1 MGPGRARRGAE
12 VARVVCVVSSLIAT
26 AGTAFAEV
34 PPPPEPAPAEAV
46 PAPPPA
52 PPDPAPPSPVTPP
65 PAGSPFPTPGPA
77 PVSPAPPPPETISA
91 QPLANG
97 FAIELGTGGLGG
109 GSVGLGWGW
118 ARSALGVAVDYRR
131 TDLSQNAADFV
142 LPETIQTT
150 LAVGPW
156 ARFEIAHAF
165 DGRVGLL
172 AAVDFQY
179 SWQSHESRSTGS
191 NVQPVTNSLSGIV
204 LRAGPGIRWW
214 ATPWLAIGYTAQ
226 LSFTSLS
233 GKLPT
238 GSPTSTPAS
247 LTETEVALA
256 GRFLVLAVF

>member
-1 MGPGRARRGAE
+1 MGPGRARRSGVFAM
-12 VARVVCVVSSLIAT
+12 VVCVVSSLIASAAAAT
-26 AGTAFAEV
+26 TETS
-34 PPPPEPAPAEAV
+34 PLPEGMPAAPAEAAPAPV
-46 PAPPPA
+46 PTPPPPPA
-52 PPDPAPPSPVTPP
+52 PPPPAHVAPP
-65 PAGSPFPTPGPA
+65 A
-77 PVSPAPPPPETISA
+77 ETISA
-91 QPLANG
+91 QPVANG
-97 FAIELGTGGLGG
+97 FAIELGTGGLAG

-131 TDLSQNAADFV
+131 THVSQNESNFV

-179 SWQSHESRSTGS
+179 SWQSQESKSTGS
-191 NVQPVTNSLSGIV
+191 NNFQPLTNSLSGIV

-214 ATPWLAIGYTAQ
+214 ATPWLAVGYTAQ
-226 LSFTSLS
+226 LSFTRLSGSLAAATPTIAAASLS
-233 GKLPT
+233 D
-238 GSPTSTPAS
+238 S
-247 LTETEVALA
+247 EVALT

>member
-12 VARVVCVVSSLIAT
+12 VARVVCVVSSVVSVLVAT
-26 AGTAFAEV
+26 AGTAFADV
-34 PPPPEPAPAEAV
+34 PPPPEPASAAPAQA
-46 PAPPPA
+46 A
-52 PPDPAPPSPVTPP
+52 
-65 PAGSPFPTPGPA
+65 PA
-77 PVSPAPPPPETISA
+77 PVPA
-91 QPLANG
+91 QPQANG

-131 TDLSQNAADFV
+131 SDLRQNSTGFV
-142 LPETIQTT
+142 LPETIDSA
-150 LAVGPW
+150 LSVGPW
-156 ARFEIAHAF
+156 ARFELARAF

-179 SWQSHESRSTGS
+179 SWQSHEAKGTGV
-191 NVQPVTNSLSGIV
+191 NVLTVTNSLSGIV

-214 ATPWLAIGYTAQ
+214 ATPWLSLGYTAQ

-233 GKLPT
+233 GNLPT
-238 GSPTSTPAS
+238 GSTPTS
-247 LTETEVALA
+247 LTDTEVALT